1 MSEMITICVET
12 LWTLQK
18 NNNTELPSAISKTNL
33 PAKRVREYNRKIQT
47 LEEQRGQHI
56 THNTHNGTGA

>member
-33 PAKRVREYNRKIQT
+33 PAKRVREYNKQKKT
-47 LEEQRGQHI
+47 LGSLS
-56 THNTHNGTGA
+56 